1 MIGEDDEMASLV
13 SRLIVLSMMS
23 GLALT
28 GLTTASTF
36 SPLAYANNSSN
47 SGATSNAR
55 ALKAIKTPGPVV
67 LDPVYVDQ
75 FRKLIPSK
83 KEKAWDLQIP
93 SRSAVGPA
101 LDELKILV
109 AEALVAKGYSLSA
122 QIVYLDV
129 ALRAMGTSQGSW
141 ALYEMNRLA
150 SQEEVDEDLMES
162 FAFDFDGAIDNTNE
176 RAEERAMVAY
186 FRAKALVR
194 RGYNDWATQEL
205 AKVSVNSQWHADR
218 LFERA
223 AEVLADG
230 RSDEAEAIY
239 DELSKREV
247 IRKPTREFS
256 ILNHAR
262 LVFERGN
269 YEEVLATVKAA
280 DLPLRERARALLE
293 MAWSRYYLRE
303 YGKALGVLKVIDS
316 AFFQMLR
323 SPESDLLRMVI
334 ERDLCRYDLIK
345 ESAAAFRNR
354 YQASFKQIES
364 RLSLE
369 ADEKIKQLALQSRNL
384 QKRATLI
391 HRFRTELKSMED
403 EDLRAAP
410 GLREAVLKGL
420 RMGAFKTEASIARA
434 LPREV
439 ERVASQLIDLR
450 DQVSFLEYE
459 ASIRPLTTLPVDDA
473 DYQPIAASKT
483 SFDRLYWPVIDE
495 SWWDELD
502 NYEVLIRARCAE
514 PIPQNI
520 LRPPAPKKAAP
531 PPVAEEEEEEEEE
544 EEDE

>member
-1 MIGEDDEMASLV
+1 MASRL
-13 SRLIVLSMMS
+13 SRLFLLPAAIVSTLL
-23 GLALT
+23 GV
-28 GLTTASTF
+28 TASTYSVQSF
-36 SPLAYANNSSN
+36 ASSATE
-47 SGATSNAR
+47 GATSNAR

-67 LDPVYVDQ
+67 LDPVFVEQ
-75 FRKLIPSK
+75 FRNLIPSK
-83 KEKAWDLQIP
+83 KDKAWDLQIP

-101 LDELKILV
+101 LEELKLLV
-109 AEALVAKGYSLSA
+109 AEALVAKGYALSA
-122 QIVYLDV
+122 QVVYLDV
-129 ALRAMGTSQGSW
+129 ALRSMGTSQGTW

-150 SQEEVDEDLMES
+150 AQHEIDEDLMES
-162 FAFDFDGAIDNTNE
+162 FAFDFDGAIDNTND

-186 FRAKALVR
+186 FRARALVR
-194 RGYNDWATQEL
+194 RGYEDWAIQEL
-205 AKVSVNSQWHADR
+205 GKVSTDSQWHADR

-230 RSDEAEAIY
+230 RADEAEAIY
-239 DELSKREV
+239 EELSKRENV
-247 IRKPTREFS
+247 RKPTKEFAV
-256 ILNHAR
+256 LNRAR

-269 YEEVLATVKAA
+269 YDEVLETVKSA

-293 MAWSRYYLRE
+293 MAWARYYLKE

-345 ESAAAFRNR
+345 ESAAAFRSR

-364 RLSLE
+364 RLNLE
-369 ADEKIKQLALQSRNL
+369 ADEKIKQLALQGRNL

-391 HRFRTELKSMED
+391 HRFRTELKDMED

-410 GLREAVLKGL
+410 GLREALIKGL
-420 RMGAFKTEASIARA
+420 KMGAFKTEASIARS

-439 ERVASQLIDLR
+439 ERVASHLIELR

-473 DYQPIAASKT
+473 DYKPIAASKT

-502 NYEVLIRARCAE
+502 NYEVLIRARCSE
-514 PIPQNI
+514 PIPQNV

-531 PPVAEEEEEEEEE
+531 PPIEEEEEEE

>member
-1 MIGEDDEMASLV
+1 MASPL
-13 SRLIVLSMMS
+13 SRLTIFSTISFLVLLGLS
-23 GLALT
+23 G
-28 GLTTASTF
+28 AS
-36 SPLAYANNSSN
+36 SSA
-47 SGATSNAR
+47 SAPAGATSNAR
-55 ALKAIKTPGPVV
+55 QLKSVKTPGPVV
-67 LDPVYVDQ
+67 LDPIFVEQ

-101 LDELKILV
+101 LDELKMLV
-109 AEALVAKGYSLSA
+109 AEALVAKGHSLSA

-129 ALRAMGTSQGSW
+129 ALRAMGTSQGAW

-150 SQEEVDEDLMES
+150 AQEEIDEDLMES
-162 FAFDFDGAIDNTNE
+162 FAFDFDGAIESSSE
-176 RAEERAMVAY
+176 RADERAMVAY
-186 FRAKALVR
+186 YRARALVR
-194 RGYNDWATQEL
+194 RGYEDWAIQEL
-205 AKVSVNSQWHADR
+205 AKVSTDTQWHADR

-239 DELSKREV
+239 EELSRRDA
-247 IRKPTREFS
+247 IRKPTKEFAV
-256 ILNHAR
+256 LNRAR
-262 LVFERGN
+262 LIFERGN
-269 YEEVLATVKAA
+269 YDEVLETVKAA
-280 DLPLRERARALLE
+280 ALPLRERARALLE
-293 MAWSRYYLRE
+293 MAWSRYYLKE

-345 ESAAAFRNR
+345 DSAAAFRNR
-354 YQASFKQIES
+354 YQQSFKQIES
-364 RLSLE
+364 RLNLE

-391 HRFRTELKSMED
+391 HRFRTELKEIED

-410 GLREAVLKGL
+410 GLRETVIRGLKI
-420 RMGAFKTEASIARA
+420 GAFKVEASIARS

-439 ERVASQLIDLR
+439 EKVASQLIELR

-459 ASIRPLTTLPVDDA
+459 ASIRPLTTLPVEDA
-473 DYQPIAASKT
+473 DYKPIGASKT

-495 SWWDELD
+495 SWWDELET
-502 NYEVLIRARCAE
+502 YEVLIRARCAE
-514 PIPQNI
+514 PIPQNV
-520 LRPPAPKKAAP
+520 LRPPAPPKVVP
-531 PPVAEEEEEEEEE
+531 PPVEEEEEE
-544 EEDE
+544 EEDDE